1 MTQQRLTG
9 KKILE
14 MVRAFQPACVLIA
27 GGDLDVFTLLHK
39 RPMTAE
45 QLAGKLKSSA
55 RAVEVLLDA
64 LAALGAI
71 KKSAAE
77 PPVYAVPPRLAEA
90 LTEDAKRGVLGMLR
104 HQGACLRKWSDLAAV
119 VLSGKPAQKRPS
131 VRGHEGDMESFIR
144 AMHEVSS
151 PLAAPLVKSLG
162 RLKFKRLLDLG
173 GASGTW
179 TVPLLKR
186 APGASATIFDLPHVI
201 PMARRSLAKL
211 GLADRVKLVPGS
223 FYTDQ
228 LPPGHDLAWVSAIVH
243 QNSRAQNRAM
253 FKKIYAALVPGGRML
268 IRDVVLEP
276 SRTRPVH
283 GALFAVNMLVGTQGG
298 STFTFRELAEDL
310 RTAGFGG
317 VRYLRRG
324 EAMDTVIEAVRPR

>member
-1 MTQQRLTG
+1 MAAERLTG

-27 GGDLDVFTLLHK
+27 GGDLDVFTLLHR

-45 QLAGKLKSSA
+45 QLAGKLKGSA
-55 RAVEVLLDA
+55 RAAEVLLDA
-64 LAALGAI
+64 LTALGALR
-71 KKSAAE
+71 KSAAE
-77 PPVYAVPPRLAEA
+77 PPLYSVPPSLAEA
-90 LTEDAKRGVLGMLR
+90 LIENARRGVLGMLR

-119 VLSGKPAQKRPS
+119 VLSGKPAPKRPS

-144 AMHEVSS
+144 AMHEISS
-151 PLAAPLVKSLG
+151 PVAEPLIKSLG
-162 RLKFKRLLDLG
+162 RLKFTRLLDLG

-179 TVPLLKR
+179 TAPLLR
-186 APGASATIFDLPHVI
+186 RTPGAMATIFDLPHVI
-201 PMARRSLAKL
+201 PMARRRLAKL

-223 FYTDQ
+223 FYTDP

-253 FKKIYAALVPGGRML
+253 FKKIYAALVPGGRIL

-276 SRTRPVH
+276 SRTRPLH
-283 GALFAVNMLVGTQGG
+283 GALFAVNMLVGTEGG
-298 STFTFRELAEDL
+298 STFTFGELRDDL
-310 RTAGFGG
+310 RAAGFSG
-317 VRYLRRG
+317 VKYLRRG
-324 EAMDTVIEAVRPR
+324 QAMDTVIAAARPR

>member
-9 KKILE
+9 KRILE

-45 QLAGKLKSSA
+45 KLAGRLKGSA
-55 RAVEVLLDA
+55 RAAEVLLDA
-64 LAALGAI
+64 LAALGAL

-77 PPVYAVPPRLAEA
+77 PPVYSVPPRLAEA
-90 LTEDAKRGVLGMLR
+90 LTEDARRGVLGMLR

-119 VLSGKPAQKRPS
+119 VLSGKPAPKRPS
-131 VRGHEGDMESFIR
+131 VRGHEGDTESFIR

-151 PLAAPLVKSLG
+151 PLAEPLVKSLG

-179 TVPLLKR
+179 TVPLLR
-186 APGASATIFDLPHVI
+186 RSPGAAATIFDLPHVI
-201 PMARRSLAKL
+201 PMARRRLAKL
-211 GLADRVKLVPGS
+211 GLGDRVKLVAGS

-253 FKKIYAALVPGGRML
+253 FRKIYAALVPGGRIL